1 MTTEDQIRKAA
12 SELVKRYGAAHKASI
27 AKVAH
32 HLDLAKAAHGKGMAR
47 LAKAADCMV
56 KAHKAAGTIDL
67 KKDSGGEL
75 AGHIAA
81 AHDHFDTAG
90 DHMDDAAAHVGSAMS
105 AWGHSTNVN
114 EGEDP
119 GGAITLPSLS
129 DLTEG
134 GGPWYDSAE
143 EYGEKVAAAVAKS
156 LGIKVAG
163 DAGQNGGSD
172 VAKALAALV
181 AKSAGADAGKDQTF
195 TKEQLD
201 AAVKQ
206 AADTAAMRAECE
218 ALRKQVD
225 VFQRMPAGAPKVK
238 IFDFDKSALPGGADA
253 GGEDNA
259 QRLGKL
265 VEGVDFNIRDE
276 GDFTKAGATMIA
288 NMIKNGPKFGK
299 NSFGKAP
306 MWDANFRGRG
316 GTGAR
321 N

>member
-1 MTTEDQIRKAA
+1 
-12 SELVKRYGAAHKASI
+12 
-27 AKVAH
+27 
-32 HLDLAKAAHGKGMAR
+32 
-47 LAKAADCMV
+47 MV
-56 KAHKAAGTIDL
+56 KAHKVGAIDL

-81 AHDHFDTAG
+81 AHDHFNTAG

-105 AWGHSTNVN
+105 AWGHGTAVS
-114 EGEDP
+114 EGDDP

-129 DLTEG
+129 ELTEG

-143 EYGEKVAAAVAKS
+143 EYGEKIAGAIAKH
-156 LGIKVAG
+156 LGIKTGDDMAPGGAIRALEALGKNAG
-163 DAGQNGGSD
+163 AGTGGGDKKATFTQEQVDAM
-172 VAKALAALV
+172 V
-181 AKSAGADAGKDQTF
+181 KSAAEAAA
-195 TKEQLD
+195 TK
-201 AAVKQ
+201 
-206 AADTAAMRAECE
+206 AENE
-218 ALRKQVD
+218 ALKKQVD
-225 VFQRMPAGAPKVK
+225 ILQRMPNGAPKVK
-238 IFDFDKSALPGGADA
+238 IFDFDKSALPGGGADQ
-253 GGEDNA
+253 GGEDDA

-276 GDFTKAGATMIA
+276 GDFTKAGSTMIA